1 MHMARRCA
9 EYFGHVRA
17 SDVHPTAP
25 RSRRLHPD
33 AAGRRRN
40 RSVDWVV
47 TNPPFKLALEFIR
60 GDRAARGA
68 ASRCW
73 CAAPSWKAPTASQ
86 LWSAFP
92 AGLCAAVRR
101 TGRDAGRA
109 PGPAGEVDPF
119 AEKEGTKAS
128 TATAYVWL
136 VWLAGQFDTRKR
148 WIAPCRQRL
157 ERPGD
162 YPDYAGRT
170 ASAGARR
177 AVRMTA
183 TKVSWQAFGNPAQM
197 SMMQHGRR
205 AVMQSTFDKAQAW
218 LATPAADAAPPFT
231 GAQLAAEIDV
241 FLARTGMAQSR
252 FGHLALNSPNA
263 LPRMRVQPLVRAETI
278 ARVRAFI
285 ANPPADA
292 LQQPRCRHKP
302 KPAPRPTAAAATPPP
317 PPQPPARV
325 TREPAPRRDPTQ
337 RPPSLDAAESRR
349 AGTMRHIAAIARSK
363 EKVAT
368 DLVDAGADPTRQST
382 YVANQMREIIRRRAE
397 EARQADPIEQAKLA
411 LRRRGRIVCDASVDG
426 GRHGRFFVSGQV
438 DDSGKRKQL
447 DAAELTALAWK
458 INPRGMEHL
467 TGGAQR

>member
-1 MHMARRCA
+1 MTPAAQRLWQGAVLRAVTQRPTGDKVRIADLARR
-9 EYFGHVRA
+9 
-17 SDVHPTAP
+17 
-25 RSRRLHPD
+25 
-33 AAGRRRN
+33 
-40 RSVDWVV
+40 
-47 TNPPFKLALEFIR
+47 LALTQADVIATIELLVADFR
-60 GDRAARGA
+60 LDPKTLRVPVPQQPVAEPPAGAPPLAPAGDVPEAI
-68 ASRCW
+68 
-73 CAAPSWKAPTASQ
+73 AAPPVTV
-86 LWSAFP
+86 LPP
-92 AGLCAAVRR
+92 ARALLP
-101 TGRDAGRA
+101 TGRELARKLRVE
-109 PGPAGEVDPF
+109 GE
-119 AEKEGTKAS
+119 
-128 TATAYVWL
+128 
-136 VWLAGQFDTRKR
+136 
-148 WIAPCRQRL
+148 
-157 ERPGD
+157 
-162 YPDYAGRT
+162 
-170 ASAGARR
+170 RR
-177 AVRMTA
+177 GLTI